1 MLEVRGLE
9 VRYGRVQAVQGVSLE
24 IREGEIVALVGPN
37 GAGKSS
43 TMHAISGI
51 VRPSAG
57 AIAFRGEPVT
67 GLPSH
72 EIVRRGIVQVPE
84 GRMIFPEMTVRENL
98 LLGAYARWDRR
109 ALAGELARVLGLF
122 PVLRDRLEDRAAH
135 LSGGQLQ
142 MLALARGVMGR
153 PTLLL
158 LDEPSLGLAPLV
170 VREVFGLIGAL
181 RRLGVTILL
190 VEQNVRQALALADR
204 AYLLEGGRVV
214 RSGDARQLLESDEVI
229 RAYLGAAGG

>member
-9 VRYGRVQAVQGVSLE
+9 VRYGRIQAVQGVSLE
-24 IREGEIVALVGPN
+24 MREGEIVALVGPN

-57 AIAFRGEPVT
+57 AIVFRGEPIT

-84 GRMIFPEMTVRENL
+84 GRMIFLEMTVRENL
-98 LLGAYARWDRR
+98 LIGAYATWDRR
-109 ALAGELARVLGLF
+109 TLDGELARVLELF
-122 PVLRDRLEDRAAH
+122 PPLRDRLDDRAAH

-142 MLALARGVMGR
+142 MLALARGVMAR

-190 VEQNVRQALALADR
+190 VEQNVRQALRLADR
-204 AYLLEGGRVV
+204 AYLLEGGRIV
-214 RSGDARQLLESDEVI
+214 RSGDARALLESDEVI
-229 RAYLGAAGG
+229 RSYLGAGAA

>member
-9 VRYGRVQAVQGVSLE
+9 VRYGRIQAVQGVSLE
-24 IREGEIVALVGPN
+24 VRRGEIVALVGPN

-43 TMHAISGI
+43 TLHAISGI

-57 AIAFRGEPVT
+57 TIVFQGEPIA

-84 GRMIFPEMTVRENL
+84 GRMIFPELTVRENL

-109 ALAGELARVLGLF
+109 ALAGQLARVLGLF
-122 PVLRDRLEDRAAH
+122 PVLGDRLEDRAAH

-142 MLALARGVMGR
+142 MLALARGLMGQ

-158 LDEPSLGLAPLV
+158 LDEPSLGLAPRA
-170 VREVFGLIGAL
+170 VREVLEVIGTL
-181 RRLGVTILL
+181 RRLGVTSLL
-190 VEQNVRQALALADR
+190 VEQNVRQALGLADR
-204 AYLLEGGRVV
+204 AYLLEGGRVL
-214 RSGDARQLLESDEVI
+214 RSGEARTLLESDEVV
-229 RAYLGAAGG
+229 RAYLGTGTG